1 MVQVD
6 SNTHSLNTRHCQSIH
21 LDCQERFVR
30 MSKFNTFTQLKEL
43 MFAMEQD
50 LGISE
55 LSEPEKCVFSCIV
68 QATEAGGSITTKA
81 IAQHMLTSNLSRPTL
96 FRAIK
101 HLLAKDIITQPSHGK
116 YIANA

>member
-1 MVQVD
+1 
-6 SNTHSLNTRHCQSIH
+6 
-21 LDCQERFVR
+21 

-68 QATEAGGSITTKA
+68 QATEAGGSISYERLLRSTYLR
-81 IAQHMLTSNLSRPTL
+81 LTYRDQLCLELLSSYLPKTSLPNLVTVN
-96 FRAIK
+96 
-101 HLLAKDIITQPSHGK
+101 T
-116 YIANA
+116 

>member
-1 MVQVD
+1 MRLV
-6 SNTHSLNTRHCQSIH
+6 NYSIH
-21 LDCQERFVR
+21 ILNMTYGGSICFDFQEGFLR

-81 IAQHMLTSNLSRPTL
+81 IEQHLLTSNLSRPTL

-101 HLLAKDIITQPSHGK
+101 QLLAKDIITQPSHGK
-116 YIANA
+116 YVANA

>member
-1 MVQVD
+1 MVVFATLKSLSRHHHLSD
-6 SNTHSLNTRHCQSIH
+6 ARTKALVMSSNCIGSM
-21 LDCQERFVR
+21 F
-30 MSKFNTFTQLKEL
+30 MSKFSTFTQLKEL

-81 IAQHMLTSNLSRPTL
+81 IEQHLLTSILS
-96 FRAIK
+96 
-101 HLLAKDIITQPSHGK
+101 
-116 YIANA
+116 

>member
-1 MVQVD
+1 MVLVD
-6 SNTHSLNTRHCQSIH
+6 SDTKSFSMIHNQPIH
-21 LDCQERFVR
+21 LDCQQGFVC

-68 QATEAGGSITTKA
+68 QATEGGGSITTKS
-81 IAQHMLTSNLSRPTL
+81 IEQHLLTSNLSRPTL

-101 HLLAKDIITQPSHGK
+101 QLLAKDIITQPSHGK
-116 YIANA
+116 YVANA

>member
-1 MVQVD
+1 
-6 SNTHSLNTRHCQSIH
+6 
-21 LDCQERFVR
+21 

-55 LSEPEKCVFSCIV
+55 LSEAEKCVFSCIV

-81 IAQHMLTSNLSRPTL
+81 IE
-96 FRAIK
+96 
-101 HLLAKDIITQPSHGK
+101 
-116 YIANA
+116 

>member
-1 MVQVD
+1 MVLVN
-6 SNTHSLNTRHCQSIH
+6 SNTRSINMTQNQSVH
-21 LDCQERFVR
+21 FDCQERFVR

-81 IAQHMLTSNLSRPTL
+81 IEQHLLTSNLSRPTL

-101 HLLAKDIITQPSHGK
+101 QLLAKDIITQPSHGK
-116 YIANA
+116 YVANA

>member
-1 MVQVD
+1 
-6 SNTHSLNTRHCQSIH
+6 
-21 LDCQERFVR
+21 
-30 MSKFNTFTQLKEL
+30 MSKCNKFVHLKKL

-55 LSEPEKCVFSCIV
+55 LSESEKSVFSCIV

-81 IAQHMLTSNLSRPTL
+81 IEQHLLTSNLSRPTL

-101 HLLAKDIITQPSHGK
+101 QVLSD
-116 YIANA
+116 

>member
-1 MVQVD
+1 
-6 SNTHSLNTRHCQSIH
+6 
-21 LDCQERFVR
+21 

-68 QATEAGGSITTKA
+68 LVVQSLRK
-81 IAQHMLTSNLSRPTL
+81 
-96 FRAIK
+96 
-101 HLLAKDIITQPSHGK
+101 LLHNIC
-116 YIANA
+116 

>member
-1 MVQVD
+1 
-6 SNTHSLNTRHCQSIH
+6 
-21 LDCQERFVR
+21 

-68 QATEAGGSITTKA
+68 QATEAGGAITTKA
-81 IAQHMLTSNLSRPTL
+81 IEQHLLTSHLSRPTL

-101 HLLAKDIITQPSHGK
+101 QLLAKDIITQPSHGK
-116 YIANA
+116 YVANA

>member
-1 MVQVD
+1 MYRVD
-6 SNTHSLNTRHCQSIH
+6 
-21 LDCQERFVR
+21 F

-68 QATEAGGSITTKA
+68 QATEAGGSISTKA
-81 IAQHMLTSNLSRPTL
+81 IEKHILTSNLSRPTL

-101 HLLAKDIITQPSHGK
+101 QLLAKDIITQPSHGK
-116 YIANA
+116 YIAIT

>member
-1 MVQVD
+1 
-6 SNTHSLNTRHCQSIH
+6 
-21 LDCQERFVR
+21 
-30 MSKFNTFTQLKEL
+30 MSKFSTFAQLKEL

-68 QATEAGGSITTKA
+68 QATEAGGSISTKA
-81 IAQHMLTSNLSRPTL
+81 IEKHILTSNLSRPPL

-101 HLLAKDIITQPSHGK
+101 QLLVTDIITQPSHGK
-116 YIANA
+116 YIATA

>member
-1 MVQVD
+1 MVLVNSDTKSFSMIHNQP
-6 SNTHSLNTRHCQSIH
+6 IH
-21 LDCQERFVR
+21 LDCQQGFVC

-68 QATEAGGSITTKA
+68 QATEGGGSITTKS
-81 IAQHMLTSNLSRPTL
+81 IEQHLLTSNLSRPTL

-101 HLLAKDIITQPSHGK
+101 QLLAKDIITQPSHGK
-116 YIANA
+116 YVANA

>member
-1 MVQVD
+1 MVLVN
-6 SNTHSLNTRHCQSIH
+6 SNTRSVNMKQYQSVH
-21 LDCQERFVR
+21 FDCQERFVR
-30 MSKFNTFTQLKEL
+30 MNKFNTFTQLKEL

-55 LSEPEKCVFSCIV
+55 LPEPEKCVFSCIV

-81 IAQHMLTSNLSRPTL
+81 ITQHMLTSNLSRPTL

-101 HLLAKDIITQPSHGK
+101 QLLAKDIITQPSHGK
-116 YIANA
+116 YVANA

>member
-1 MVQVD
+1 M
-6 SNTHSLNTRHCQSIH
+6 H
-21 LDCQERFVR
+21 LDCQEGFLR
-30 MSKFNTFTQLKEL
+30 MSRFNTFTQLKEL

-81 IAQHMLTSNLSRPTL
+81 ITQHMLTSNLSRPTL

-101 HLLAKDIITQPSHGK
+101 QLLAKDIITQPSHGK
-116 YIANA
+116 YVANA